1 MNAANSHNTRS
12 APNAQNTPNTLN
24 RLDGEPEIPSL
35 MPRGTASH
43 KPIIAVSAL
52 ALSLVGVLGF
62 AATRYFGKKEAP
74 PESAAAVA
82 DVASATVV
90 KLKFQDPL
98 VAAPTAGP
106 AVPAAKTVAVAAT
119 TQATDQTRVP
129 SIETDPGTSA
139 KAIPVRGTVGG
150 RTTRAAVPVGD
161 ESPFSAGAVSGGGFG
176 GGAGVGA
183 SAMSQSGAG
192 DPPAASGINSEA
204 QANLRR
210 YQNQLG
216 GMLVQLQ
223 GLTDKATGGEKGA
236 AAPTSTMA
244 LPMSSMTAPKQANL
258 ANPTH
263 PTLFGSM
270 ERSATPTVAAGLLGH
285 RSLTMPK
292 GVLFTCSLKT
302 RVISAT
308 SGFVA
313 CQVQRNVFSDD
324 GKVVLAER
332 GSHLDG
338 EYRVVQV
345 RPGVTRIPVLWTR
358 LRTPNGVTVELD
370 SPGTGALGESGIG
383 GFVDNR
389 WPERIGAAM
398 LVSLIDDAVKIVAA
412 DTSSSTGN
420 STVLLPSTTA
430 AGSKLAEKVLEA
442 TINIP
447 PLLYQNQGSV
457 VGVYVARDID
467 FSKVY
472 ALELR

>member
-1 MNAANSHNTRS
+1 MISNNA
-12 APNAQNTPNTLN
+12 PETLK
-24 RLDGEPEIPSL
+24 RLEGEPEIPSL
-35 MPRGTASH
+35 MPRSSGSSH
-43 KPIIAVSAL
+43 KPIIAVSLL

-62 AATRYFGKKEAP
+62 AATRYFGKKDAP
-74 PESAAAVA
+74 LEAAAGVA
-82 DVASATVV
+82 DVASATVTR
-90 KLKFQDPL
+90 LKFQDPP
-98 VAAPTAGP
+98 VVVPT
-106 AVPAAKTVAVAAT
+106 AVPAVSAIPVVS
-119 TQATDQTRVP
+119 QTRVP
-129 SIETDPGTSA
+129 SIEADAAIPA
-139 KAIPVRGTVGG
+139 AAIPVRGTAGG
-150 RTTRAAVPVGD
+150 RSTRQVVPVGD
-161 ESPFSAGAVSGGGFG
+161 ESPFGLSGAGGTG
-176 GGAGVGA
+176 GGALA
-183 SAMSQSGAG
+183 LQQSGGANA
-192 DPPAASGINSEA
+192 PPAPGIAGEA

-210 YQNQLG
+210 YQSQLG
-216 GMLVQLQ
+216 SMLGQLQ
-223 GLTDKATGGEKGA
+223 GLTDKAAGGDKASA
-236 AAPTSTMA
+236 AALASQLQTAMV
-244 LPMSSMTAPKQANL
+244 LPGSNMNAPLQANP
-258 ANPTH
+258 A
-263 PTLFGSM
+263 LFGSM
-270 ERSATPTVAAGLLGH
+270 ERSATPTVTAGLLGN

-358 LRTPNGVTVELD
+358 LRTPNGVTVDLD

-383 GFVDNR
+383 GYVDNR

-398 LVSLIDDAVKIVAA
+398 LVSLIDDAVKIVATDA
-412 DTSSSTGN
+412 NPATGST
-420 STVLLPSTTA
+420 TVLLPSTTA

-457 VGVYVARDID
+457 VGVYVARDVD

-472 ALELR
+472 ALEPR

>member
-1 MNAANSHNTRS
+1 MNA
-12 APNAQNTPNTLN
+12 PDTLKP
-24 RLDGEPEIPSL
+24 LEGEPEIPSL
-35 MPRGTASH
+35 MPRSSASSH
-43 KPIIAVSAL
+43 KPIIAVSVL

-74 PESAAAVA
+74 PEVTM
-82 DVASATVV
+82 DVASASAP
-90 KLKFQDPL
+90 KLRFQDPPP
-98 VAAPTAGP
+98 V
-106 AVPAAKTVAVAAT
+106 VPSTVPVVKAIPVV
-119 TQATDQTRVP
+119 DQTRVP
-129 SIETDPGTSA
+129 SIEADLKPPT
-139 KAIPVRGTVGG
+139 AIPVRGTVGG
-150 RTTRAAVPVGD
+150 PPAKSVVPVGD
-161 ESPFSAGAVSGGGFG
+161 ESPFGPTSASDPAPSAGISGSTGM
-176 GGAGVGA
+176 AG
-183 SAMSQSGAG
+183 
-192 DPPAASGINSEA
+192 EA

-210 YQNQLG
+210 YQSQLG
-216 GMLVQLQ
+216 NMLGQLQ
-223 GLTDKATGGEKGA
+223 GLTDKAAGGDKASA
-236 AAPTSTMA
+236 AALASAMI
-244 LPMSSMTAPKQANL
+244 LPGSSMNAVAQV
-258 ANPTH
+258 NPA
-263 PTLFGSM
+263 LFGSM
-270 ERSATPTVAAGLLGH
+270 QRSATPTVTAGLLGN

-302 RVISAT
+302 RVISAA

-358 LRTPNGVTVELD
+358 LRTPNGVTVDLD

-383 GFVDNR
+383 GYVDNR

-398 LVSLIDDAVKIVAA
+398 LVSMIDDAIKIVATDSNA
-412 DTSSSTGN
+412 ATGST
-420 STVLLPSTTA
+420 TVLLPSTTA

-447 PLLYQNQGSV
+447 PLLYQNQGSI
-457 VGVYVARDID
+457 VGVYVARDVD

-472 ALELR
+472 ALEPR

>member
-1 MNAANSHNTRS
+1 
-12 APNAQNTPNTLN
+12 
-24 RLDGEPEIPSL
+24 
-35 MPRGTASH
+35 
-43 KPIIAVSAL
+43 
-52 ALSLVGVLGF
+52 
-62 AATRYFGKKEAP
+62 
-74 PESAAAVA
+74 
-82 DVASATVV
+82 
-90 KLKFQDPL
+90 
-98 VAAPTAGP
+98 
-106 AVPAAKTVAVAAT
+106 
-119 TQATDQTRVP
+119 
-129 SIETDPGTSA
+129 
-139 KAIPVRGTVGG
+139 
-150 RTTRAAVPVGD
+150 VPVGD
-161 ESPFSAGAVSGGGFG
+161 ESPFGPSSAGGTGGALALQQS
-176 GGAGVGA
+176 GGAGV
-183 SAMSQSGAG
+183 
-192 DPPAASGINSEA
+192 PPAPGIAGEA

-210 YQNQLG
+210 YQSQLG
-216 GMLVQLQ
+216 SMLGQLQ
-223 GLTDKATGGEKGA
+223 GLTDKAAGGDKASA
-236 AAPTSTMA
+236 AAMASAMILPGSNLNA
-244 LPMSSMTAPKQANL
+244 LPQANP
-258 ANPTH
+258 A
-263 PTLFGSM
+263 LFGSM
-270 ERSATPTVAAGLLGH
+270 ERSATPTVTAGLLGN

-358 LRTPNGVTVELD
+358 LRTPNGVTVDLD

-383 GFVDNR
+383 GYVDNR

-398 LVSLIDDAVKIVAA
+398 LVSLIDDAVKIVATDA
-412 DTSSSTGN
+412 NPATGST
-420 STVLLPSTTA
+420 TVLLPSTTA

-457 VGVYVARDID
+457 VGVYVARDVD

-472 ALELR
+472 ALEPR

>member
-1 MNAANSHNTRS
+1 MNA
-12 APNAQNTPNTLN
+12 PDTLK
-24 RLDGEPEIPSL
+24 RLEGEPEIPSL
-35 MPRGTASH
+35 TPRGGASSH
-43 KPIIAVSAL
+43 KPIIAASVL
-52 ALSLVGVLGF
+52 ILSLVGALGF

-74 PESAAAVA
+74 PEAAV
-82 DVASATVV
+82 DVASATVT
-90 KLKFQDPL
+90 KLKFQDPP
-98 VAAPTAGP
+98 VV
-106 AVPAAKTVAVAAT
+106 VPAPVPVAKAIPVV
-119 TQATDQTRVP
+119 DQTRVP
-129 SIETDPGTSA
+129 SIEADATAPAT
-139 KAIPVRGTVGG
+139 AIPVRGTASG
-150 RTTRAAVPVGD
+150 RPTKQAVPVGD
-161 ESPFSAGAVSGGGFG
+161 ESPFGL
-176 GGAGVGA
+176 
-183 SAMSQSGAG
+183 SGAG
-192 DPPAASGINSEA
+192 GGSLASQQGAAADPPPAPGIAGEA
-204 QANLRR
+204 QANMRR
-210 YQNQLG
+210 YQSQLG
-216 GMLVQLQ
+216 SMLGQLQ
-223 GLTDKATGGEKGA
+223 GLTDKAAGGDKASA
-236 AAPTSTMA
+236 AALASAMV
-244 LPMSSMTAPKQANL
+244 LPGTNMNTAAQANP
-258 ANPTH
+258 A
-263 PTLFGSM
+263 LFGSM
-270 ERSATPTVAAGLLGH
+270 ERSATPTVVASQLGN

-358 LRTPNGVTVELD
+358 LRTPNGVTVDLD

-383 GFVDNR
+383 GYVDNR

-398 LVSLIDDAVKIVAA
+398 LVSLIDDAVKMVATDSNPA
-412 DTSSSTGN
+412 TGRT
-420 STVLLPSTTA
+420 TVLLPSTTA

-457 VGVYVARDID
+457 VGVYVARDVD

-472 ALELR
+472 ALEPR